1 MTAGP
6 QWSLQVWQG
15 CLHDKRVVCTSN
27 LAFDRE
33 EYLGLRE

>member
-15 CLHDKRVVCTSN
+15 CLHDKRVVYTSN

>member
-15 CLHDKRVVCTSN
+15 RLRDKKVVYTSN
-27 LAFDRE
+27 LAFAPE
-33 EYLGLRE
+33 ECLSLRE